1 MKPEDVDLAL
11 LHPNILLASDG
22 LMDNGQ
28 GHPRAA
34 GTFPRFLA
42 QYVRTGRISLDDAI
56 AKMTALP
63 AARLGL
69 TNKGTLRR
77 GADADVVVF
86 DLERIQDRASF
97 DQPNAAP
104 EGLDYVLINGEVAMD
119 HGRIVRAGLGRSVRK

>member
-1 MKPEDVDLAL
+1 
-11 LHPNILLASDG
+11 
-22 LMDNGQ
+22 
-28 GHPRAA
+28 
-34 GTFPRFLA
+34 
-42 QYVRTGRISLDDAI
+42 
-56 AKMTALP
+56 MTALP